1 MITVGGV
8 RVDSCG
14 WWVLELHV
22 TMEAEEVV
30 TRGFWVGLG
39 FCILGL
45 NVVGLP
51 RFVYVSSS
59 SLFLLTITRSP
70 RFLFTITFIAFF
82 SGQVETE
89 ATAFFR

>member
-1 MITVGGV
+1 MQ
-8 RVDSCG
+8 RCQQ
-14 WWVLELHV
+14 LH
-22 TMEAEEVV
+22 MEACQFVATNHKAQYVV